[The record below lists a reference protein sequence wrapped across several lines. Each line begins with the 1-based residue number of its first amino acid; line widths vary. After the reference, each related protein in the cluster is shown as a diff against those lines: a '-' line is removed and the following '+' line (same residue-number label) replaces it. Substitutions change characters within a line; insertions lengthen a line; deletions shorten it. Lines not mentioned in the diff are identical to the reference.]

1 MPLSSEGANGMK
13 ADDESMCCAGDVFD
27 KKLLGHTRYVV
38 SASSVDARRH
48 SYRQRR
54 TRFDSSASVFTQHA
68 TNYGSSEPLTW
79 PSMQRTSLASPGP
92 IKTICRLQLDKTR
105 LVARPSVPANE
116 LAANKLVHRINGA
129 GFHLQRSLASYRGAS
144 SWKRMTSDA

>member
-1 MPLSSEGANGMK
+1 MK

-79 PSMQRTSLASPGP
+79 PSMQRTSLASPR
-92 IKTICRLQLDKTR
+92 TNQ
-105 LVARPSVPANE
+105 N
-116 LAANKLVHRINGA
+116 
-129 GFHLQRSLASYRGAS
+129 HLQASARHN
-144 SWKRMTSDA
+144 TSRCQTFCTG